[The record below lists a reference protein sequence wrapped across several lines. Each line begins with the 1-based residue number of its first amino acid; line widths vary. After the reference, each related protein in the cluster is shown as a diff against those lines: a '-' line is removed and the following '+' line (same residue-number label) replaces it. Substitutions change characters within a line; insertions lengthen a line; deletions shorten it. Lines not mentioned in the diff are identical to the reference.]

1 MLICWQHIEILSKQC
16 TLFNNIFIQN
26 CIMAYCGNCGT
37 LLTAGAKFCPNCG
50 CPTDSFD
57 NNVSSKSIPRCPHC
71 GTEILEGDVYC
82 WKCGG
87 SILTNSQTE
96 QIVKEEQIAAIDKKA
111 IQEKKRGSTQF
122 LSYIIIPLLLAVLFI
137 FIFFA
142 FSKTSLT
149 FDPIALQPEEAIKE
163 ETLTSKPTT
172 KAMAVDL
179 GLPSGTK
186 WADRNVGA
194 TKPEDYGGYYAWG
207 ETEEKE
213 VYNWSTYIH
222 CDGSSS
228 TCHDIGSDISG
239 TQYDVAHVIW
249 GGAWKMPTSEQVQEL
264 LDECTIEWKTV
275 NRVNGRKF
283 TGPNGNSIFLPAAGD
298 RWDGKL
304 GYAGSNGNYW
314 SSTLNESYP
323 NLAYYLYFASGGA
336 NWYDYYRYRGF
347 TVRPVR

>member
-1 MLICWQHIEILSKQC
+1 
-16 TLFNNIFIQN
+16 
-26 CIMAYCGNCGT
+26 
-37 LLTAGAKFCPNCG
+37 
-50 CPTDSFD
+50 
-57 NNVSSKSIPRCPHC
+57 
-71 GTEILEGDVYC
+71 
-82 WKCGG
+82 
-87 SILTNSQTE
+87 
-96 QIVKEEQIAAIDKKA
+96 
-111 IQEKKRGSTQF
+111 
-122 LSYIIIPLLLAVLFI
+122 
-137 FIFFA
+137 
-142 FSKTSLT
+142 
-149 FDPIALQPEEAIKE
+149 
-163 ETLTSKPTT
+163 
-172 KAMAVDL
+172 MAVDL